1 MAPIALADYRGP
13 MDYPATA
20 RKVDIRCDGYA
31 WAFAEVSRSLETGV
45 DVRLP
50 SLSDRHD
57 AEGEMVS
64 ERLSNCDAKQEQL
77 LFRLLTAALN
87 STDANVLAAAT
98 AVRQFIADN
107 YADLYAA
114 GRA

>member
-20 RKVDIRCDGYA
+20 RKVDVRCDGYA

-64 ERLSNCDAKQEQL
+64 ERMANCDEKQQQL
-77 LFRLLTAALN
+77 LFKLVHLALN
-87 STDANVLAAAT
+87 STDARVLDAAV
-98 AVRQFIADN
+98 AVRKYVADS
-107 YADLYAA
+107 YADLYAV